1 MAVSKTRAK
10 LVDVARQLFAKRGVD
25 DTTMNDIAVASK
37 KGRRTL
43 YTYFKSKEDIY
54 MAVVE
59 SELEMLSD
67 AMEQVAKK
75 DITPDEK
82 ILKLIET
89 HLDSIKMVV
98 YRNGTLRAGFFRNI
112 WRVEAVRK
120 NFDTKEIKLFKQV
133 LAEGKDKGIFDIDNV
148 DIIADIVHYCI
159 KGIEVPYIRGQIAE
173 ELDDEAGWAYV
184 AKIVFGALGRK
195 DTGKTAIVTGAA
207 RGIGKAIALKFASEG
222 ANIAFTDL
230 VIDEN
235 GQNTEKEIAALGVK
249 VKGYASNAANFEDTE
264 KVVNQIKE
272 DFGSIDI
279 LVNNAG
285 ITKDGLMMRMSEA
298 QWDAV
303 IAVNLKSAFNF
314 IHACTPIM
322 MRQKSGSIIN
332 MASVVGVHGNAGQ
345 CNYSASKAGMIGL
358 AKSIAQE
365 LGSRG
370 IRANAIAPG
379 FIITDMTAKLSDEVK
394 TEWAK
399 KIPLRRGGTPEDV
412 ADVATFLASDM
423 SSYVSGQVIQVDGGM
438 NM

>member
-10 LVDVARQLFAKRGVD
+10 LVDVARQLFAKKGVD

-67 AMEQVAKK
+67 AMEQVDKK

-120 NFDTKEIKLFKQV
+120 NFDAKEIKLFKQV

-195 DTGKTAIVTGAA
+195 DTGK
-207 RGIGKAIALKFASEG
+207 E
-222 ANIAFTDL
+222 
-230 VIDEN
+230 
-235 GQNTEKEIAALGVK
+235 
-249 VKGYASNAANFEDTE
+249 
-264 KVVNQIKE
+264 
-272 DFGSIDI
+272 
-279 LVNNAG
+279 
-285 ITKDGLMMRMSEA
+285 
-298 QWDAV
+298 
-303 IAVNLKSAFNF
+303 
-314 IHACTPIM
+314 
-322 MRQKSGSIIN
+322 
-332 MASVVGVHGNAGQ
+332 
-345 CNYSASKAGMIGL
+345 
-358 AKSIAQE
+358 
-365 LGSRG
+365 
-370 IRANAIAPG
+370 
-379 FIITDMTAKLSDEVK
+379 
-394 TEWAK
+394 
-399 KIPLRRGGTPEDV
+399 
-412 ADVATFLASDM
+412 
-423 SSYVSGQVIQVDGGM
+423 
-438 NM
+438 

>member
-10 LVDVARQLFAKRGVD
+10 LVDVARQLFAKKGVD
-25 DTTMNDIAVASK
+25 DTTMNDIAVASQ

-120 NFDTKEIKLFKQV
+120 NFDAKEIKLFKQV
-133 LAEGKDKGIFDIDNV
+133 LADGKDKGLFDIDNV

-173 ELDDEAGWAYV
+173 ELDDETGWAYV

-195 DTGKTAIVTGAA
+195 
-207 RGIGKAIALKFASEG
+207 
-222 ANIAFTDL
+222 NI
-230 VIDEN
+230 
-235 GQNTEKEIAALGVK
+235 EKE
-249 VKGYASNAANFEDTE
+249 
-264 KVVNQIKE
+264 
-272 DFGSIDI
+272 
-279 LVNNAG
+279 
-285 ITKDGLMMRMSEA
+285 
-298 QWDAV
+298 
-303 IAVNLKSAFNF
+303 
-314 IHACTPIM
+314 
-322 MRQKSGSIIN
+322 
-332 MASVVGVHGNAGQ
+332 
-345 CNYSASKAGMIGL
+345 
-358 AKSIAQE
+358 
-365 LGSRG
+365 
-370 IRANAIAPG
+370 
-379 FIITDMTAKLSDEVK
+379 
-394 TEWAK
+394 
-399 KIPLRRGGTPEDV
+399 
-412 ADVATFLASDM
+412 
-423 SSYVSGQVIQVDGGM
+423 
-438 NM
+438 